1 MVSWGEVRCR
11 TQWEHNDLGMP
22 RNDRLRRSLLEFQER
37 FPDQEACAADL
48 SRLHWPAG
56 FVCPACGSSRGW
68 ALATK
73 AHTHE
78 CADCR
83 KLTSVMAGTVM
94 HGSKLALTAWFWAA
108 YPMATHSNWISA
120 LQLQKQFGLGGPRD
134 RMVAHPQAAPGHG
147 RAAAHAAGGL
157 GRGGRKPDRLPLQ
170 GRPAERRRQ
179 AQPPRQA
186 ASCWSLALPRS
197 ARVGP
202 VGSAWRGSRTSPPA
216 ACTPSWAPTS
226 PSAPRPEP
234 TAGLA
239 TPARPASHTTHT
251 SLETWPPMSRP
262 ALGLS
267 RLRQP
272 QDLGAGRLLRPPTQ
286 TPAIPSRRV
295 RLPLQPAPIPP
306 RRLPLHPR
314 HQRRNQAGNLQHADR
329 TGATGISLCRHS
341 LLEQSMQKSHCQL

>member
-37 FPDQEACAADL
+37 FPDQEASAADL

-78 CADCR
+78 CADYR

-94 HGSKLALTAWFWAA
+94 HGSKLALTARFRAA
-108 YPMATHSNWISA
+108 YPMATHSNGISA
-120 LQLQKQFGLGGPRD
+120 LQLQKPFGLGVPQD
-134 RMVAHPQAAPGHG
+134 RMVAHHQAAPGHG

-170 GRPAERRRQ
+170 GRPAERRRRP
-179 AQPPRQA
+179 QPPSQA
-186 ASCWSLALPRS
+186 
-197 ARVGP
+197 VGRWRCRGRRG
-202 VGSAWRGSRTSPPA
+202 GSAWGGSRTSPPA

-234 TAGLA
+234 TA
-239 TPARPASHTTHT
+239 RPASHTTHT
-251 SLETWPPMSRP
+251 SLEAWPPMSRP

-267 RLRQP
+267 RPRQP
-272 QDLGAGRLLRPPTQ
+272 QDLGAGRLLRPPTP
-286 TPAIPSRRV
+286 TPAILSRRV

-314 HQRRNQAGNLQHADR
+314 HQRRNQAGNLQHVDR
-329 TGATGISLCRHS
+329 TGATGISLCCHS
-341 LLEQSMQKSHCQL
+341 PLEQSMQKSHCQV